1 VNAMRFR
8 RFICHL
14 KHEMRTDKILLI
26 CDNASF
32 HTHRSLN
39 FFKVRKIV
47 AEYFHLPPWKHQYT

>member
-1 VNAMRFR
+1 MGAFELGTGLFYGVQTSFKVNAMRFR

-32 HTHRSLN
+32 HKAKWLT
-39 FFKVRKIV
+39 
-47 AEYFHLPPWKHQYT
+47 A